1 MHDFYYG
8 FWNEKKFPGFRRA
21 ILELEKRSVIK
32 FNSSSHTALEKRQYK
47 KMLNQSLDNIEK
59 YFCALVRKKYIKK
72 SNYIDCLNQIKTIN
86 SIDFMDKKDGEVYDA
101 YTLGNDI
108 YLNPNYNDMTDL
120 NHDDTFLRITCHE
133 FTHHMNSF
141 WKEDRNA
148 FCVRMEGK
156 YKKILQKYGL
166 GDVES
171 LRMGIELLGEVIAED
186 ISEEISYGFAKKRRP
201 DFRLMK
207 NEKMYGKTQTFLS
220 NFYVYQELQE
230 VANKFA
236 CCLDFIKD
244 SGDISTNLRKLSEK
258 ALFKNFISKIEE
270 VENEDLIIMLACMG
284 KIKEAS
290 YTASGLTD
298 LKDCDVRR
306 YLNTFNYLSRLNHK
320 YSDGVKVKRY
330 S

>member
-59 YFCALVRKKYIKK
+59 YFCTLVRKKYIKN
-72 SNYIDCLNQIKTIN
+72 SNYYDCLEQIKTIN
-86 SIDFMDKKDGEVYDA
+86 CIDFMSNKDRKVYDA
-101 YTLGNDI
+101 YTLGKDI
-108 YLNPNYNDMTDL
+108 YLNPDYNDMRDL

-141 WKEDRNA
+141 WKEDRND
-148 FCVRMEGK
+148 FCVRMEHK
-156 YKKILQKYGL
+156 YKRILQKYGL
-166 GDVES
+166 DNVEC
-171 LRMGIELLGEVIAED
+171 LRMGIELLGEVISED
-186 ISEEISYGFAKKRRP
+186 ISEEVCYFFAKKTRP
-201 DFRLMK
+201 AFKVMK

-258 ALFKNFISKIEE
+258 ALFKDFISKIEE

-306 YLNTFNYLSRLNHK
+306 YLNTFNYLARINHK

>member
-1 MHDFYYG
+1 MHDFYYS
-8 FWNEKKFPGFRRA
+8 FWDEKRFPGFRRA
-21 ILELEKRSVIK
+21 ILELEKRSIIK
-32 FNSSSHTALEKRQYK
+32 FNSSSHTLLEKRQYK

-59 YFCALVRKKYIKK
+59 YFCALVRKKYIKN
-72 SNYIDCLNQIKTIN
+72 SNYMDCLNQIKTIN
-86 SIDFMDKKDGEVYDA
+86 SIDFMNNKDREVYDA

-108 YLNPNYNDMTDL
+108 YLNPNYNDMKDL
-120 NHDDTFLRITCHE
+120 NHNDTFLRITCHE

-141 WKEDRNA
+141 WKEDRND
-148 FCVRMEGK
+148 FCVRMESK
-156 YKKILQKYGL
+156 YKKTLQKYGL
-166 GDVES
+166 DDVES

-207 NEKMYGKTQTFLS
+207 KEKMYGKTETFVS
-220 NFYVYQELQE
+220 NYYVYQELQE

-244 SGDISTNLRKLSEK
+244 SGDISTNIRKLSEE
-258 ALFKNFISKIEE
+258 ALFKDFISKIEA
-270 VENEDLIIMLACMG
+270 VESEDLIIMLACMG

-298 LKDCDVRR
+298 LGDCDVRR
-306 YLNTFNYLSRLNHK
+306 YLNTFNYLARLNHK
-320 YSDGVKVKRY
+320 YSDVAKVKRY